1 MTSRINI
8 IYFILFYLN
17 TGQNKI
23 SYSLLDSS
31 EPCEEAAEGGGAGV
45 DFIEVVDAV
54 EEGAVVEDVEEG
66 ASSSLS
72 REEAST
78 LTYGLG

>member
-1 MTSRINI
+1 
-8 IYFILFYLN
+8 
-17 TGQNKI
+17 
-23 SYSLLDSS
+23 LDSS

-45 DFIEVVDAV
+45 EFIEVVDAV

-72 REEAST
+72 REAAST